1 MRDAGRVLDTPN
13 SRPVGALSLV
23 RGELRVTNHHTD
35 PGTPCYGQ
43 QRAEEVLACKMSG
56 WLTNK
61 FVCTE
66 KLRGFACATH
76 QAFSL
81 GISLGSGV
89 VISQGSGIVPGRG
102 SE

>member
-1 MRDAGRVLDTPN
+1 METPN
-13 SRPVGALSLV
+13 SRLVGDVSLV

-43 QRAEEVLACKMSG
+43 QRAEEVLECKMSG
-56 WLTNK
+56 WMTNK

-76 QAFSL
+76 QASDFA
-81 GISLGSGV
+81 GVRCCDFAGVRYCVRSGV
-89 VISQGSGIVPGRG
+89 GAMS
-102 SE
+102 